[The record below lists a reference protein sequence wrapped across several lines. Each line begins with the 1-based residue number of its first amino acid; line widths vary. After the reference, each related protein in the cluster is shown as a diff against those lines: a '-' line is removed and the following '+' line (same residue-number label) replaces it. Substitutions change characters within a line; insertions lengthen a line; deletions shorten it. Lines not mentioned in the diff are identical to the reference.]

1 MKYNL
6 FRELI
11 TEKLK
16 DCSAEDKFK
25 YEKIMGEIE

>member
-6 FRELI
+6 FRELL

-16 DCSAEDKFK
+16 DCSAENKFK
-25 YEKIMGEIE
+25 YEKILGDIK